1 MSDNSNNAPCEKG
14 QNYALKITD
23 LNHQGNGVGKIEGFT
38 LFVPQALPG
47 EDVQVEVTALQK
59 TYGEARITTI
69 EKRSADRV
77 EPLCPYFGLCGGC
90 QLQHLSYEK
99 QLAWKQSMV
108 SETLRRIAG
117 IEAPVL
123 PIIAMDEPWHYR
135 NKAQIHIAKIKGRVV
150 NGFYEQGSHNIID
163 LIQCPVQHPVNE
175 EMINILRRAL
185 QKYSEQS
192 GETETSA
199 FPITSAVV
207 RTSFQSGRCV
217 VALNAA
223 PGRTYINRSKQLA
236 ALITNESGG
245 KIVDIVLLHQGK
257 KAGITL
263 LSGKSNLEEFV
274 DPFRYQVSPHSF
286 FQINPQQA
294 KKLYESAAAFSG
306 NPRTAYDLY
315 CGTGNFSLYLSRVAE
330 NVIGVDS
337 EKSAIEDATINAALN
352 NISNISF
359 INARAEAISTLLQK
373 GKHPVTTFLNP
384 PRKGCSPALINDVVK
399 ADPERIVYI
408 SCNPATLARDLG
420 LLQKAGFAAQK
431 VQPVDMFPHTSHVET
446 VVLLSRVA
454 K

>member
-1 MSDNSNNAPCEKG
+1 MTGNNTSAPCSAG
-14 QNYALKITD
+14 QHHKTVITD
-23 LNHQGNGVGKIEGFT
+23 LNHQGDGVGKIDGFT
-38 LFVPQALPG
+38 LFVPRALPG
-47 EDVQVEVTALQK
+47 ETVTVEITAVHK
-59 TYGEARITTI
+59 TYAEARLVAIEETTAG
-69 EKRSADRV
+69 RVTPACRHFDR
-77 EPLCPYFGLCGGC
+77 CGGC
-90 QLQHLSYEK
+90 QLQHLAYEK
-99 QLAWKQSMV
+99 QLIWKQSMV

-117 IEAPVL
+117 IETPVL

-150 NGFYEQGSHNIID
+150 NGFYEQGSHNVID
-163 LIQCPVQHPVNE
+163 LKQCPVQHPVNE

-185 QKYSEQS
+185 QKYSDQS
-192 GETETSA
+192 GEKDSST

-207 RTSFQSGRCV
+207 RTAFQSGRCV

-236 ALITNESGG
+236 ALITHESGG
-245 KIVDIVLLHQGK
+245 KMVDIVLLHQGK

-263 LSGKSNLEEFV
+263 LSGQSNLEELV

-315 CGTGNFSLYLSRVAE
+315 CGTGNFALYLSRVAE
-330 NVIGVDS
+330 TVIGVDS

-352 NISNISF
+352 NIYNISF
-359 INARAEAISTLLQK
+359 IYARAEAIPTLLQK
-373 GKHPVTTFLNP
+373 GKHPVTIFLNP
-384 PRKGCSPALINDVVK
+384 PRKGCSSALINDVIK

-420 LLQKAGFAAQK
+420 LLQKARFATQK
-431 VQPVDMFPHTSHVET
+431 VQPVDMFPHTSHMEC
-446 VVLLSRVA
+446 VVLMSRVD

>member
-1 MSDNSNNAPCEKG
+1 MSTNSNNAPCEKN
-14 QNYALKITD
+14 QNYTLKITD
-23 LNHQGNGVGKIEGFT
+23 LNHQGDGVGKIEGFT
-38 LFVPQALPG
+38 LFVPRALPG
-47 EDVQVEVTALQK
+47 EDVQVEVTALHK
-59 TYGEARITTI
+59 SYGEARVITI
-69 EKRSADRV
+69 EKKSADRV
-77 EPLCPYFGLCGGC
+77 EPLCPYFGVCGGC
-90 QLQHLSYEK
+90 QLQHLTYEK

-150 NGFYEQGSHNIID
+150 NGFFEQGSHNIID
-163 LIQCPVQHPVNE
+163 LKQCPVQHPANE
-175 EMINILRRAL
+175 EMLNILRRAL

-207 RTSFQSGRCV
+207 RTSFQSGHCV

-223 PGRTYINRSKQLA
+223 PGRTYINRTKQLA
-236 ALITNESGG
+236 ALITHESGG
-245 KIVDIVLLHQGK
+245 KVVDIVLLHQGK

-263 LSGKSNLEEFV
+263 LSGQSNLEEFV

-294 KKLYESAAAFSG
+294 KRLYESAAAFSG

-337 EKSAIEDATINAALN
+337 EKSAIEDATTNAALN
-352 NISNISF
+352 NINNISF
-359 INARAEAISTLLQK
+359 INARAEAIPTLLQK
-373 GKHPVTTFLNP
+373 GKQPVTIFLNP
-384 PRKGCSPALINDVVK
+384 PRKGCSPALITDVVR
-399 ADPERIVYI
+399 ANPERIVYI

-420 LLQKAGFAAQK
+420 LLQKTGFTTQK

-446 VVLLSRVA
+446 VVLMSKV